1 MWAAGSCNCRA
12 AGRIAT
18 GSRSALDLALKMTP
32 LTPDHH
38 FYMDQGTYARVR
50 LVLMAVGR
58 KLVEQSVLQEPDDVM
73 FLTLPRAASAS
84 ARIRAHSM

>member
-1 MWAAGSCNCRA
+1 
-12 AGRIAT
+12 
-18 GSRSALDLALKMTP
+18 MTP

-58 KLVEQSVLQEPDDVM
+58 KLVEQSVLQEADDVM
-73 FLTLPRAASAS
+73 FLRYHELRVISANRVGAST
-84 ARIRAHSM
+84 